1 MGLGRRPPLFRVL
14 GICTSL
20 IGPVKLER
28 SLPMI
33 WTSTVIAVG
42 FRRVPL
48 RLGICFRL
56 DNKQLYIAVALYFLR
71 EEVEKLF

>member
-1 MGLGRRPPLFRVL
+1 M
-14 GICTSL
+14 
-20 IGPVKLER
+20 ER

-56 DNKQLYIAVALYFLR
+56 DNKQLYIAVVLYFLR